1 MLSIDETV
9 SAATTMAVE
18 MTSRDPAQW
27 TEMECASE
35 ERVRAIRSRQNRAKT
50 PEERL
55 EETLRLSK
63 LVSELQQGAAGDV
76 PSR

>member
-1 MLSIDETV
+1 MLSIDEAV
-9 SAATTMAVE
+9 SATTTMAVE

-27 TEMECASE
+27 TEGERARE
-35 ERVRAIRSRQNRAKT
+35 ERARAIRSRQDRAKT